1 MVMPEQRLLQT
12 VITSAIANVSAYQEK
27 GVIKGF
33 TKTQQRRE
41 YIHSLM
47 AVKEIDEYILEI
59 AGFEESATI
68 MTHVRK
74 LLAGKEDFKKMG
86 DLINADN
93 RHKGFPQKEAFCE

>member
-12 VITSAIANVSAYQEK
+12 VITSAIANVSAYQKK

-33 TKTQQRRE
+33 TKSQQRLE
-41 YIHSLM
+41 YMHSLL

-59 AGFEESATI
+59 AGFEASATI

-74 LLAGKEDFKKMG
+74 LLAGKEDLKTRG
-86 DLINADN
+86 DLITADN
-93 RHKGFPQKEAFCE
+93 RHKGFLLKEALCE